1 VFFGPFSSNR
11 VRPSPLYG
19 LHREGKK
26 RKEKKKKRNR
36 GPNLGAP
43 SLEDRTLQ
51 SGEASKSKATAPRLV
66 MDIL

>member
-1 VFFGPFSSNR
+1 MD
-11 VRPSPLYG
+11 YI
-19 LHREGKK
+19 EKAKKKEKK
-26 RKEKKKKRNR
+26 RKRRNR

>member
-1 VFFGPFSSNR
+1 MD
-11 VRPSPLYG
+11 YI
-19 LHREGKK
+19 EKAKK